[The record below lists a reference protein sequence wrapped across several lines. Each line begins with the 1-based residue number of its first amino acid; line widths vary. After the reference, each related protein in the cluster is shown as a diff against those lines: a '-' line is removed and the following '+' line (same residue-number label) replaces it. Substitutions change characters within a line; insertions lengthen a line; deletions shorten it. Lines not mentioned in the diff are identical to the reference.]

1 MKFTSSLLVVLF
13 LCTDLCAQD
22 ATIKESIS
30 LIPITVKSR
39 KKTQKER
46 VAFQL
51 QGQSTEAL
59 TEAELNRYNSAFI
72 EHSLNTIAGVQLD
85 KRTLLGGQRI
95 VIRGYGNDQKFNNWG
110 IKAYYNDIPITSAD
124 GITLLDDID
133 FSLVNNV
140 EVIKG
145 PATTLYGGGVG
156 GVARFN

>member
-22 ATIKESIS
+22 TTIKESIS

-59 TEAELNRYNSAFI
+59 TEAELNRNNSAFI